1 MKGEIYMK
9 KLLGIG
15 ALVLSLG
22 IGSMLVYADTDKPL
36 EFVSPQD
43 SQGEIQDRENWFKE
57 RMGWRKNQ
65 VKEALEDGLITE
77 EQSKKW
83 EEHFTYMEK
92 FHSENGFM
100 PGGCHGNGMMRGS
113 RWNR

>member
-1 MKGEIYMK
+1 MK

-22 IGSMLVYADTDKPL
+22 IGSMFVYADTDKPSSTVL
-36 EFVSPQD
+36 PQSSD
-43 SQGEIQDRENWFKE
+43 GVIDNRGNWFKE
-57 RMGWRKNQ
+57 KMGWRKDQ
-65 VKEALEDGLITE
+65 VKQALEDGLITE